1 MEEYYRYNTDGT
13 FDAITLDQLQAV
25 LTYGALGGVVLL
37 FLPLIA
43 ITLYVSHQA
52 KGNRDSDVLENTAHA
67 IVRIYIYYSLFMG
80 VISMF
85 MVALI
90 AMGSSYTDPAYGIDL
105 FFHTNWFDKDLI
117 TQLEN
122 GKMGDGGTVQL
133 SQGISLLGILSIFR
147 LAYILMLF
155 LFVGVMASM
164 GSLSTI
170 SHYRKQQDG
179 SVVEM
184 IAVSLAAGMIS
195 VLVLYGLL
203 ELYTAVLNWTLAT
216 SDYIHSSSRYT
227 EDINILRDFA
237 SPITI
242 GIEAFNK

>member
-1 MEEYYRYNTDGT
+1 MEYYRYNTDGT
-13 FDAITLDQLQAV
+13 FDTITLDQLQAV

-43 ITLYVSHQA
+43 ITFYVSHQA
-52 KGNRDSDVLENTAHA
+52 KGNRDSGVLENTALA

-80 VISMF
+80 AISIF
-85 MVALI
+85 IVGLI

-105 FFHTNWFDKDLI
+105 FFHTDWFNKDLI
-117 TQLEN
+117 TQLKN

-133 SQGISLLGILSIFR
+133 SQGISLLGILSVFR
-147 LAYILMLF
+147 LAYIFMLF
-155 LFVGVMASM
+155 LFVWVMALM
-164 GSLSTI
+164 GSLSTL
-170 SHYRKQQDG
+170 SHYKKQQDG
-179 SVVEM
+179 SVIEM
-184 IAVSLAAGMIS
+184 IAVSLGAGIIS

-203 ELYTAVLNWTLAT
+203 ELYTSVLNWILVT
-216 SDYIHSSSRYT
+216 SDYIHSSSKYT
-227 EDINILRDFA
+227 GDIDILRDFA